1 MTNHEAELESTQ
13 RQSVRG
19 AVDTT
24 EDDAALA
31 PEALCVDDAG
41 PPLSCDCIKPKDA
54 RVSLDYRVICSSSV
68 LKVKKQFVRY
78 AKLTSRWYDSPH

>member
-13 RQSVRG
+13 RQPVRG

-41 PPLSCDCIKPKDA
+41 PPLSCDRVKPIDA
-54 RVSLDYRVICSSSV
+54 RRDRRFTPIAGPFVRSSGV
-68 LKVKKQFVRY
+68 PKVKKQFVRY
-78 AKLTSRWYDSPH
+78 AK

>member
-31 PEALCVDDAG
+31 PEALCVDDTG
-41 PPLSCDCIKPKDA
+41 PPLSCDRVKPKDA
-54 RVSLDYRVICSSSV
+54 RKEKSTLFIKCFKGQKAICETC
-68 LKVKKQFVRY
+68 KINIKM
-78 AKLTSRWYDSPH
+78 T

>member
-13 RQSVRG
+13 RQSVSRV
-19 AVDTT
+19 VDTT

-41 PPLSCDCIKPKDA
+41 PGLSCDRIKPKDA
-54 RVSLDYRVICSSSV
+54 RVSLGYRVICSSSV
-68 LKVKKQFVRY
+68 SKGQKTICDICKINI
-78 AKLTSRWYDSPH
+78 KMT